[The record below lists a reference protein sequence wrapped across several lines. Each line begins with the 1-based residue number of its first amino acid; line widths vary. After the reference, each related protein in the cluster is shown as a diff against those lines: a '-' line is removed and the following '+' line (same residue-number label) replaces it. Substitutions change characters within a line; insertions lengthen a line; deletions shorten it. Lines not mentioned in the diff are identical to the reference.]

1 MVKTIELDC
10 PPGQLRPGDLIEGVI
25 EGTGLPKK
33 EAKSKFFGCWTWD
46 YSEVPDEEWKKIQPI
61 LKERIVSLY
70 NRGLIRY
77 GSW

>member
-10 PPGQLRPGDLIEGVI
+10 PPGQPRPGDLLDGVI

-33 EAKSKFFGCWTWD
+33 EAKIRVFGCWTWD
-46 YSEVPDEEWKKIQPI
+46 YSEIPDEQWEKIRPT
-61 LKERIVSLY
+61 LKARIVSQY
-70 NRGLIRY
+70 KKGLIRY